1 MQRAG
6 LNIQIP
12 SSSLFCSQRRNKYDA
27 VGKRGGR
34 RVAHSSSSTPSSD
47 PFAFLKQK
55 IEEIRISDEQYLS
68 RYGIDIKE
76 SFEKLKRTYRKFS
89 EYYSCEYKVDYT
101 GCETT
106 ADRIL
111 KLAESFDAQ
120 VESTGFYMS
129 LSKDYDATA
138 LNFVLYYS
146 LSELDWTVCIF
157 YCSPADYL
165 SEEGGL
171 IYKKFIKYISCCM
184 GISIGVEDNVENYFL
199 DAIINWYDEGVYSSD
214 DEPDE
219 GKLYIAKMYQR
230 GGKFQKLFQEISNLP
245 RMNEFYINKELENYR
260 KKCPHEELELVEC
273 MIDGVSI
280 IKKMNICQYDFTPD
294 VDTEN
299 DDYCDG
305 KVMIPW
311 TTAILYS
318 SHDGLSDD
326 LVDCINTDVQSGLE
340 AVSWMANLIL
350 TDETTPTELKGFE
363 ANKNLG
369 EKFGKWIDRF
379 NKLTEKFDRYEQPQR
394 KVE

>member
-34 RVAHSSSSTPSSD
+34 RMCNSSSSPSSD

-68 RYGIDIKE
+68 RYGIDIKG
-76 SFEKLKRTYRKFS
+76 SFEKLKRTYKKFS
-89 EYYSCEYKVDYT
+89 EYYSFEYEVDYT

-138 LNFVLYYS
+138 LNFVLYYP
-146 LSELDWTVCIF
+146 LSELDWTICIF

-165 SEEGGL
+165 SEEGSL

-199 DAIINWYDEGVYSSD
+199 EAIINWYDEGIYSSD

-219 GKLYIAKMYQR
+219 GKLHIAKMYQR
-230 GGKFQKLFQEISNLP
+230 GGRFQKLFQEISNLP
-245 RMNEFYINKELENYR
+245 RMNEFDINKELENYR
-260 KKCPHEELELVEC
+260 EKCPHEELELVEC

-280 IKKMNICQYDFTPD
+280 IKKMNVCQYDFTPD

-350 TDETTPTELKGFE
+350 TDETTPTELKEFE
-363 ANKNLG
+363 ANKDLG
-369 EKFGKWIDRF
+369 EKFEKWINGF